1 MKIFGREPVVW
12 LGAIAACLAVFVT
25 IPEVGLTAEAA
36 GWIMTI
42 ISGLFALAE
51 AIMTRPIVVTAL
63 TGAVRTVLVG
73 FMFFK
78 LPISEETAGMLVAA
92 LNAVLML
99 VLANSVT
106 PAADPAPGFIR
117 SEGAGATAGTSGYHP
132 GGHAGQDLRSL

>member
-1 MKIFGREPVVW
+1 MKILGREPVVW
-12 LGAIAACLAVFVT
+12 LGAIAACLAVIVT

-63 TGAVRTVLVG
+63 TGAVRTILTG
-73 FMFFK
+73 AMFFK
-78 LPISEETAGMLVAA
+78 LGISEETAGMLVGA

-106 PAADPAPGFIR
+106 PAADPAPGFVR
-117 SEGAGATAGTSGYHP
+117 AQGAPAVRVLP
-132 GGHAGQDLRSL
+132 